1 MVETNGGL
9 VVRLLR
15 ADVPVQVVLDAQGRI
30 AGLLFQPTI
39 PAFGTLADAVRAV
52 AELPGK
58 TAALVTTDGR
68 VRAAHG
74 ADVPPRGV
82 GALAV
87 RARRGSVRGGPAR
100 LRLGGAPGP
109 GLGGRCPAEFG
120 IAAQHRHLFLGTTDA
135 DIISSL
141 RDTRHRIPAMP
152 LNTMG

>member
-1 MVETNGGL
+1 MVETNSGL

-58 TAALVTTDGR
+58 TAALVTTDGP

-74 ADVPPRGV
+74 ADVP
-82 GALAV
+82 LAV
-87 RARRGSVRGGPAR
+87 LRAAAEACEAGR
-100 LRLGGAPGP
+100 LA
-109 GLGGRCPAEFG
+109 
-120 IAAQHRHLFLGTTDA
+120 
-135 DIISSL
+135 
-141 RDTRHRIPAMP
+141 
-152 LNTMG
+152 